1 MQELQL
7 ATPRFRLRSL
17 LLAGAAAF
25 VGILCFT
32 SAVEGC
38 SGEKAQ
44 PETRSERQQDW
55 PDGFVELDSA
65 ATALPSPQQKAQ
77 PSPR

>member
-1 MQELQL
+1 MQELHL
-7 ATPRFRLRSL
+7 STPRFRLRSL
-17 LLAGAAAF
+17 LLAAAAAF

-38 SGEKAQ
+38 SGEKAE
-44 PETRSERQQDW
+44 PETRSRSQKDW
-55 PDGFVELDSA
+55 PDGFVELESS
-65 ATALPSPQQKAQ
+65 ATAPPSPQQKAQ